1 MRQRM
6 NERTFLFAYG
16 GTYELQLRKNRIL
29 KRKEVKHEMQI
40 NEMFEMNNT
49 QTNTCAQNQL
59 KQKRKRM
66 NDIRKIKPEN
76 AK

>member
-1 MRQRM
+1 
-6 NERTFLFAYG
+6 
-16 GTYELQLRKNRIL
+16 
-29 KRKEVKHEMQI
+29 
-40 NEMFEMNNT
+40 MFEMNNT

-59 KQKRKRM
+59 KQKQKRKRM